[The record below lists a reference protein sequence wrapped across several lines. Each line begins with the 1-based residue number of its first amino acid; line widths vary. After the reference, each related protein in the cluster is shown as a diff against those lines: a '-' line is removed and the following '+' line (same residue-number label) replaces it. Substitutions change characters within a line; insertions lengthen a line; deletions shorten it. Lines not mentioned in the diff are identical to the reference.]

1 MVQYDYKPKNMKI
14 GLYYA
19 SVLWTVQISFFCR
32 WLCVTLSGFDP
43 FTITQ
48 ISDAAPDIQNL
59 IMHQIQI
66 SLISLYLSTTGLV
79 IVHGVTGEDLLGL

>member
-19 SVLWTVQISFFCR
+19 SVLWAVQISFFCR

-43 FTITQ
+43 F
-48 ISDAAPDIQNL
+48 D
-59 IMHQIQI
+59 I
-66 SLISLYLSTTGLV
+66 SLLV
-79 IVHGVTGEDLLGL
+79 HHRPGNCEWGHW